1 MAAGTTH
8 YSLLGIDPAADFQAI
23 KKAYYRRAK
32 ECHPD
37 RFGGDRVKEEEFKR
51 VVGAF
56 NVLSDPLERRRYD
69 ERMRAA
75 KAGADSAEYIPTYEQ
90 PEDRDSILDTHADDA
105 LEELIVGNKVP
116 LNSSLATLMMDLE
129 QTERFCLF
137 REAKTAY
144 YNRNYFTAVHLF
156 TLYLKQS
163 PNNILARYFLA
174 KAFQY
179 LGKWRPA
186 ERELRRAIRIGEKR
200 VPPLRLSRMR
210 KELDRFRER
219 HGGLLA
225 KVRNALAP
233 APPYNPNDDPE
244 REMSRQVGRTIN
256 RLAAKQHKNEKPKQ
270 LR

>member
-1 MAAGTTH
+1 MVAGSTH
-8 YSLLGIDPAADFQAI
+8 YSLLGIDAGADFQAI

-51 VVGAF
+51 VVAAF
-56 NVLSDPLERRRYD
+56 NVLSDPLARRRYD
-69 ERMRAA
+69 ARLDQAGAA
-75 KAGADSAEYIPTYEQ
+75 ADSADYQPDYDL
-90 PEDRDSILDTHADDA
+90 PEDRDSILDTYADDA
-105 LEELIVGNKVP
+105 LEELIVGNNIP

-129 QTERFCLF
+129 RTERFCLF

-144 YNRNYFTAVHLF
+144 YHQDYFKAVHLY
-156 TLYLKQS
+156 TMYLKQS

-174 KAFQY
+174 KSFQH
-179 LGKWRPA
+179 LRKWRLA
-186 ERELRRAIRIGEKR
+186 ERELGRAIRIGEKR

-210 KELDRFRER
+210 KELERFRER

-244 REMSRQVGRTIN
+244 RQMSRQVGRTIN
-256 RLAAKQHKNEKPKQ
+256 RLAAKQARERKRLN
-270 LR
+270 